1 MSLDV
6 DSLGLLPGAIA
17 LVRDLIHER
26 TGNYYDDARLGQLA
40 DRLAPLVANRGFDT
54 FLDYYYFLK
63 YDATSA
69 DEWPR
74 IMDALAVPET
84 YFWREADQLR
94 AITEIIIPSLAAKL
108 TRPVRI
114 WSVPCASG
122 EEPLSLAM
130 MLDARGGRERVQI
143 EASDASPAALETAA
157 AGRYRGRAFRALPAE
172 LKQRY
177 FTEEDGRWRNDPAL
191 VDRIRWSRVNLL
203 DAADV
208 ARRANADIIL
218 CRNVFIYF
226 SESAIRRVV
235 NTFADAM
242 PTPGYLCVGAAES
255 LLRLTDRF
263 ELEQIGEAF
272 VYVKKGKIR

>member
-177 FTEEDGRWRNDPAL
+177 FTEEDGRWRIDPAL

-226 SESAIRRVV
+226 SESAIHRVV